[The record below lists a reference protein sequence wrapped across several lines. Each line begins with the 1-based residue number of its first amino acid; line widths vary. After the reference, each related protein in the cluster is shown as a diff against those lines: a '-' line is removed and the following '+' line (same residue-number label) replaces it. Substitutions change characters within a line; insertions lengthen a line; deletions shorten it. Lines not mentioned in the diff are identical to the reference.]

1 MINLPDF
8 SENVHLNAIIEG
20 TVHSIWAFDRDYKIL
35 YINKVFQNEF
45 FNSFGVLLTKGLSL
59 IDALPDP
66 LKLIWKPRY
75 DRVLAN
81 ESFSF
86 EDEVQTSNGIIYIDV
101 VFNPIIHNGEVVGG
115 SCFGTDITNR
125 KRIEN
130 QLKDNN
136 EFVKTLLNAIPAG
149 IFFKDKEGKYL
160 GCNTIF
166 TELTGKDASEIIGK
180 TVHDVWPSEIATK
193 FSNLD
198 NEILKSGV
206 SQNYESQIFGK
217 NGKVKSVIIAK
228 DVYKDLNGNTI
239 GIVGAFLDI
248 SEQKKAE
255 DAVKESGM
263 KYQELFTLLRLM
275 ADNMPDML
283 WAKNLNNEF
292 IFTNKA
298 ICEKMLNASD
308 IQEPIGKTDL
318 FFAERER
325 KAHPENDQWH
335 TFGEICKDSDNLTIE
350 NAAPTQ
356 FDEFGNVKGEFLFL
370 DVHKA
375 PLYDEKGELIGVV
388 GSARDVTEQKIAQER
403 LSITKDSY
411 QTIFNSVSEAIYIM
425 DSNNVFIAVNVGAEK
440 MYGYS
445 REELIGKSPLDVSAE
460 GRNNIE
466 NIAHTIQQVRETGVS
481 QTFEFWGVRKSGEI
495 FPKEVIINKGTYFGN
510 ECIIATAR
518 DITKRKKSETIQEI
532 QYNIALYIH
541 KAKNV
546 KDLLKTVESEI
557 MKLMHSSNFCVA
569 IVDEQTKSL
578 QPIVCDEL
586 NSELFDWNLNQ
597 TLSLEIIKSGKS
609 FFLKGEE
616 INNLAQKLHVE
627 LKSISPKCWIGVP
640 ILIKNNPSGVIVVQN
655 FYDENAYEYSY
666 VTLLEM
672 IAYEVG
678 AYMERQLILEEV
690 IAAKVKA
697 EESAS
702 LKTAFMQ
709 NLSHEIRTPLNG
721 IIGFSELLKEKDI
734 HAEDAQKYSEI
745 IIERGWQLTSI
756 INDILTISS
765 LETQQEQLFNESFNV
780 NELLKNQITVFSVQA
795 HTKGI
800 QLVINTLLNENQA
813 QIYTDKNKLG
823 QILNNLFTN
832 AFKFTQQGKIEL
844 GCSIKENMLQF
855 FLRDTGI
862 GIEKSKQEL
871 IFERFAQADDLIRR
885 DYGGTGLG
893 LSICKGFVE
902 LMGGKIW
909 IESEPNKG
917 STFYFNIPYKN
928 KNINNNTLITEKQEM
943 INPDKMITVLV
954 AEDDEINFSYLN
966 IVLKKLNVNVI
977 RAENGQ
983 EAVDLC
989 KRELIDIIL
998 MDIKMPVMNGYT
1010 AAKLIKEFKPNLPII
1025 AQSAHAVQA
1034 EIEEYRDAFDDYITK
1049 PIKIFDFKDILQKY
1063 IK

>member
-1 MINLPDF
+1 MNKQND
-8 SENVHLNAIIEG
+8 HLNELNGRIAKIDIQKKEKEDLSININFSKRNRIDIE
-20 TVHSIWAFDRDYKIL
+20 FR
-35 YINKVFQNEF
+35 
-45 FNSFGVLLTKGLSL
+45 
-59 IDALPDP
+59 
-66 LKLIWKPRY
+66 
-75 DRVLAN
+75 
-81 ESFSF
+81 ES
-86 EDEVQTSNGIIYIDV
+86 
-101 VFNPIIHNGEVVGG
+101 
-115 SCFGTDITNR
+115 
-125 KRIEN
+125 N
-130 QLKDNN
+130 QLLN
-136 EFVKTLLNAIPAG
+136 TLLKAIPVAV
-149 IFFKDKEGKYL
+149 FFKDKEGRYL
-160 GCNTIF
+160 ACNDLY
-166 TELTGKDASEIIGK
+166 TEITGVALEDLIGK
-180 TVHDVWPSEIATK
+180 TVFEIWPNDISIDYHDKDLDIVSSGHSQCYETK
-193 FSNLD
+193 IPD
-198 NEILKSGV
+198 
-206 SQNYESQIFGK
+206 K
-217 NGKVKSVIIAK
+217 NNKIRSVIIAK
-228 DVYKDLNGNTI
+228 DVYRDENGTPM

-255 DAVKESGM
+255 DALKESGM

-275 ADNMPDML
+275 ADNMPDLL

-308 IQEPIGKTDL
+308 TQEPIGKTDL

-325 KAHPENDQWH
+325 KAHPENNQWH

-356 FDEFGNVKGEFLFL
+356 FDEFGYVKGKFLFL
-370 DVHKA
+370 DVRKA
-375 PLYDEKGELIGVV
+375 PLYDEKGVLIGVV
-388 GSARDVTEQKIAQER
+388 GSARDVTEQKIDQER

-425 DSNNVFIAVNVGAEK
+425 DSNNVFIAVNYGAEK

-460 GRNNIE
+460 GRNNID

-481 QTFEFWGVRKSGEI
+481 QTFEFWGVRKNGEI
-495 FPKEVIINKGTYFGN
+495 FPKEVITNKGTYFGN

-518 DITKRKKSETIQEI
+518 DITKRKKSETIQKI

-546 KDLLKTVESEI
+546 KDLLLTVESEI
-557 MKLMHSSNFCVA
+557 MKLMHASNFCVA
-569 IVDEQTKSL
+569 IMDEQTKSL
-578 QPIVCDEL
+578 QPIVCNEL

-597 TLSLEIIKSGKS
+597 TLSLEIIKSGNS

-616 INNLAQKLHVE
+616 IINLTQKLQID
-627 LKSISPKCWIGVP
+627 LKSIPPQSWIGVP

-655 FYDENAYEYSY
+655 FYDKNAYEYSY

-697 EESAS
+697 EESAR

-721 IIGFSELLKEKDI
+721 IIGFSELLKEKNI

-780 NELLKNQITVFSVQA
+780 NELLKNQITVFSEQA
-795 HTKGI
+795 QNKGI
-800 QLVINTLLNENQA
+800 QLVINTLLDENQA
-813 QIYTDKNKLG
+813 QIYSDKNKLG

-909 IESEPNKG
+909 IESEPHKG

-943 INPDKMITVLV
+943 INPEKMITVLV